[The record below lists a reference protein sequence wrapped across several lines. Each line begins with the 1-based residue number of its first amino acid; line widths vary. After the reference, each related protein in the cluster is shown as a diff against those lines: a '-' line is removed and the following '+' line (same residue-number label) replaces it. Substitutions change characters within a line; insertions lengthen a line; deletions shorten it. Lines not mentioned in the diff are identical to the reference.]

1 MSVIFEI
8 LGQFQ
13 RVIDDMIPNF
23 GDKQGYNRKDSMLS
37 PLTDKNLKVNL
48 PEPVINILNKVYSR
62 RLDFEK

>member
-1 MSVIFEI
+1 
-8 LGQFQ
+8 
-13 RVIDDMIPNF
+13 MIPSF